1 MFGNDRKCTV
11 FIRQP
16 SNIAVKAE
24 TVEALME
31 TPINEGQE
39 GIKGYFSMYE
49 KHLNTDSFCFSRNS
63 VYCAELRLHRH
74 VIKLLGSALTCL
86 HQVLD
91 TDFINWEEGSGC
103 SILWTH
109 VGNGGSV
116 SNG

>member
-74 VIKLLGSALTCL
+74 VIKLL
-86 HQVLD
+86 
-91 TDFINWEEGSGC
+91 
-103 SILWTH
+103 
-109 VGNGGSV
+109 V
-116 SNG
+116 SNETLFLPGYLNGKIGCLQRGSISLERSSRKVYNQTLK